1 MSENLIKNKY
11 ISFFIERF
19 VYSVTELEE
28 LENAEQRNLLM
39 LNILEAFS
47 YLLGNMDYLNIGDVI
62 RTGNIINESY
72 DVPQGLRRIGVTA
85 GNKATFTPIHP
96 SKIPSEL
103 NMLFY
108 QYYHMW
114 NELDPFLREAMFNVK
129 YMRIHPLEDGNKRSG
144 KLILAS
150 NMWKACIPPAIITKE
165 DTDDYYAFLNSQD
178 YEGFAEFLR
187 QRSNLETN
195 TLCGFY
201 KILRGL
207 TLTEDINSEEIKK
220 LVLSK

>member
-28 LENAEQRNLLM
+28 LENTEQRNLLM

-47 YLLGNMDYLNIGDVI
+47 YLLGNTDYLNIGDVI
-62 RTGNIINESY
+62 RTGDIINESY

-85 GNKATFTPIHP
+85 GNKAMFTPIHP

-108 QYYHMW
+108 QYYNMW
-114 NELDPFLREAMFNVK
+114 NELDPFLKEAMFNVK

-165 DTDDYYAFLNSQD
+165 DTDDYYDFLNSQD

>member
-1 MSENLIKNKY
+1 MSENTIKSKY

-19 VYSVTELEE
+19 VYSVAEFEE
-28 LENAEQRNLLM
+28 LENSEQRNMLM

-47 YLLGNMDYLNIGDVI
+47 YLLSDTEYLNIGDVI

-72 DVPQGLRRIGVTA
+72 EVPQGLRRIGVTA
-85 GNKATFTPIHP
+85 GNKATFIPINP
-96 SKIPSEL
+96 SKIPNEL

-108 QYYHMW
+108 QYYNMW
-114 NELDPFLREAMFNVK
+114 NELDPFLREAMFNIK

-144 KLILAS
+144 KLY
-150 NMWKACIPPAIITKE
+150 N
-165 DTDDYYAFLNSQD
+165 FLNNQD
-178 YEGFAEFLR
+178 YDNFAEFLR

-201 KILRGL
+201 KTLKGL
-207 TLTEDINSEEIKK
+207 TLTEEVNSEEVKK

>member
-47 YLLGNMDYLNIGDVI
+47 YLLGNMNYLNIGDVI

-108 QYYHMW
+108 QYYNMW

-165 DTDDYYAFLNSQD
+165 DTDDYYDFLNSQD

>member
-1 MSENLIKNKY
+1 MI
-11 ISFFIERF
+11 IIHCCFI
-19 VYSVTELEE
+19 YS
-28 LENAEQRNLLM
+28 N
-39 LNILEAFS
+39 
-47 YLLGNMDYLNIGDVI
+47 
-62 RTGNIINESY
+62 GNIINESY

-108 QYYHMW
+108 QYYNMW
-114 NELDPFLREAMFNVK
+114 TELDPFLREAMFNVK

-165 DTDDYYAFLNSQD
+165 DTDDYYDFLNSQD

>member
-28 LENAEQRNLLM
+28 LENTEQRNLLM

-108 QYYHMW
+108 QYYNMW

>member
-28 LENAEQRNLLM
+28 LENTEQRNLLM

-47 YLLGNMDYLNIGDVI
+47 YLLGNTDYLNIGDVI
-62 RTGNIINESY
+62 RTGDIINESY
-72 DVPQGLRRIGVTA
+72 EVPQGLRRIGVTA

-96 SKIPSEL
+96 SKIPGEL

-108 QYYHMW
+108 QYYNMW
-114 NELDPFLREAMFNVK
+114 NELDPFLREAMFNIK

-150 NMWKACIPPAIITKE
+150 NMWKEYIPPAIITKE
-165 DTDDYYAFLNSQD
+165 DTDDYYDFLNSQD

-201 KILRGL
+201 KTLRGL
-207 TLTEDINSEEIKK
+207 TLTENINSEEVKK

>member
-1 MSENLIKNKY
+1 MSKNLIKNKY

-108 QYYHMW
+108 QYYNMW
-114 NELDPFLREAMFNVK
+114 NELDPFLREAMFNIK

-165 DTDDYYAFLNSQD
+165 DTDDYYDFLNSQD

>member
-108 QYYHMW
+108 QYYNMW

-150 NMWKACIPPAIITKE
+150 NMWKACIPPATITKE

>member
-1 MSENLIKNKY
+1 MSKNLIKNKY

-108 QYYHMW
+108 QYYNMW

-165 DTDDYYAFLNSQD
+165 DTDDYYDFLNSQD

>member
-1 MSENLIKNKY
+1 MSENTIKSKY

-19 VYSVTELEE
+19 VYSVAELEE
-28 LENAEQRNLLM
+28 LENSEQRNMLM

-47 YLLGNMDYLNIGDVI
+47 YLLSDTEYLNIGDVI

-72 DVPQGLRRIGVTA
+72 EVPQGLRRIGVTA
-85 GNKATFTPIHP
+85 GAKATFTPIHP
-96 SKIPSEL
+96 SKIPNEL

-108 QYYHMW
+108 QYYNMW
-114 NELDPFLREAMFNVK
+114 NELDPFLREAMFNIK

-144 KLILAS
+144 KLIMAS

-165 DTDDYYAFLNSQD
+165 DTDEYYNFLNNQD
-178 YEGFAEFLR
+178 YDNFAEFLR

-201 KILRGL
+201 KTLKGL
-207 TLTEDINSEEIKK
+207 TLTEEVNSEEVKK

>member
-96 SKIPSEL
+96 RKIPSEL

-108 QYYHMW
+108 QYYNMW

-165 DTDDYYAFLNSQD
+165 DTDDYYDFLNSQD